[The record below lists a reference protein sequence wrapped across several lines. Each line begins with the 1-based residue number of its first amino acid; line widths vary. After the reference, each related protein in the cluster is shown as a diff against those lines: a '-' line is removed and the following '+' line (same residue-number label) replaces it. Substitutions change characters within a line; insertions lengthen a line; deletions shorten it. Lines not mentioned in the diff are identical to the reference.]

1 MLELGKKY
9 DLVQTFDFVFGLWHL
24 TKLNH
29 KLHFELINSQ
39 NFSSNCSVRME
50 APSARAHEAS
60 HAHGGKNLKI
70 QFQRGLGVTPIFF
83 PPRILFIL

>member
-9 DLVQTFDFVFGLWHL
+9 DLVQTFDFVFGLWPW
-24 TKLNH
+24 TKLNN

-50 APSARAHEAS
+50 APRASAPEAS
-60 HAHGGKNLKI
+60 NAHGGKNLKI
-70 QFQRGLGVTPIFF
+70 
-83 PPRILFIL
+83 